1 MINNSSDMQTISTKL
16 LELFEAKTNIQKK
29 TKKITKYLQKN
40 NVPTQILFTEANTL
54 LHLAVTWDLPPLVE
68 HLLKKS
74 PELLG
79 MRNVHGMSPVGLAR
93 ELRHH
98 IILNLF
104 KQTIFPDSTPPPAS
118 KDELAQLSQQ
128 FSELN
133 ILKTPNGD
141 KPKSSSTFSN
151 ANELIQKNHKIIE
164 GLESDVEELLL
175 ESGFEYQ
182 EESTVAATS
191 NPVWDLCASI
201 SVEDNVVTRKPFNK
215 KYTAQMVQALLA
227 TTPAA
232 QIVQNI
238 VDLWVAFDKGQKLT
252 AIFILKELIAKD
264 PNHQL
269 LTKEHEGIL
278 QAFFDKVKNDFPSR
292 YSIVTRLMNNLVKT
306 KNGLINN
313 PLYTKHRQRCARA
326 PSAKRTENNPSFA
339 ELLAK
344 AAKLKVKKQQPDIAL
359 IVNEFDALT
368 LSFFHNVELSEYYQ
382 CAWQGA
388 DREVTSPNIVRH
400 TEFFNQ
406 TSSLIQN
413 FILQASSKEEFAA
426 RFSLFVRVA
435 ARLAEPHDGMP
446 PNLDAIILI
455 MLSIDSFNIARAK
468 RCTELLSADDKKQL
482 EQLRKIV
489 DPLGG
494 FRNYRDIVKAAKFAL
509 FISGRVQ
516 TEIALAFE
524 NEDHQHRL
532 ETTGKVLLNFLD
544 FQKEVRTIPFR
555 FRTDLVHQLVSK
567 EYDFDEN
574 HQLCLSGQFAPIVI
588 EAMTP
593 KLFEDFLNTIIS
605 TKIIPNMHFDG
616 SHYPPEGIIIPVVAK
631 LKAIAE
637 NEPDSESKQEL
648 MSHSKELLIKL
659 TKLINKQFDL
669 AHPVPK
675 LSPILPKKS
684 NSIEIEQQPTLLLS
698 KKMSDLRRNQS
709 YNTIAIPSKRR
720 KRLSIS

>member
-1 MINNSSDMQTISTKL
+1 MFNNGSDMHTMSTKL
-16 LELFEAKTNIQKK
+16 LELFTAQTNSQKK
-29 TKKITKYLQKN
+29 TKRITKFLQKN
-40 NVPTQILFTEANTL
+40 NVPMQIVFSDANTL

-68 HLLKKS
+68 YLLKKS

-79 MRNVHGMSPVGLAR
+79 FRNAQGASPVGLAR

-98 IILNLF
+98 VILNLF
-104 KQTIFPDSTPPPAS
+104 KQTIFPDSTPPPVG

-133 ILKTPNGD
+133 LLKTPNGD

-151 ANELIQKNHKIIE
+151 ANELIQKNHKIVE
-164 GLESDVEELLL
+164 GLESDIEELLL

-182 EESTVAATS
+182 EEGIVVATS
-191 NPVWDLCASI
+191 NPVWDLCASLN
-201 SVEDNVVTRKPFNK
+201 VEDNVVTRKPFNK
-215 KYTAQMVQALLA
+215 KYTAQIVQALLA

-232 QIVQNI
+232 QIVQNM

-269 LTKEHEGIL
+269 LAKEHEGIL
-278 QAFFDKVKNDFPSR
+278 QAFYDQVKNDFPGR
-292 YSIVTRLMNNLVKT
+292 YSIVTRLMNNLIKT

-326 PSAKRTENNPSFA
+326 PSAKRSENKSSFV
-339 ELLAK
+339 ELLEESAL
-344 AAKLKVKKQQPDIAL
+344 LKVKKQQPNIDLIA
-359 IVNEFDALT
+359 NEFDALT

-388 DREVTSPNIVRH
+388 ECKETSPNIVRH
-400 TEFFNQ
+400 TQFFNQ
-406 TSSLIQN
+406 ASNFIQN

-435 ARLAEPHDGMP
+435 ARLAEPHDGIP
-446 PNLDAIILI
+446 PNLDAIMLI
-455 MLSIDSFNIARAK
+455 MLSIDSFNIVRAK
-468 RCTELLSADDKKQL
+468 RCTELLSADDKRQL

-494 FRNYRDIVKAAKFAL
+494 FRNYREIVKAAKFAL
-509 FISGRVQ
+509 ISSGRVQ
-516 TEIALAFE
+516 TEISLANE
-524 NEDHQHRL
+524 NEELQHRL
-532 ETTGKVLLNFLD
+532 ETTGKALLNFLD
-544 FQKEVRTIPFR
+544 FQKIVRAIPFR
-555 FRTDLVHQLVSK
+555 FKTNWVHLLFSK
-567 EYDFDEN
+567 LYDFDEN

-675 LSPILPKKS
+675 LSPLLPKKS
-684 NSIEIEQQPTLLLS
+684 KSIELEQQPTLLLS
-698 KKMSDLRRNQS
+698 KKMSEIRRNQS
-709 YNTIAIPSKRR
+709 YNTIAIPVKRR